1 MRPIGFTTNN
11 RNIQLVADGVNY
23 LFNWGSY

>member
-1 MRPIGFTTNN
+1 MRPIAFTTNN
-11 RNIQLVADGVNY
+11 RNIQLVTVGVNY